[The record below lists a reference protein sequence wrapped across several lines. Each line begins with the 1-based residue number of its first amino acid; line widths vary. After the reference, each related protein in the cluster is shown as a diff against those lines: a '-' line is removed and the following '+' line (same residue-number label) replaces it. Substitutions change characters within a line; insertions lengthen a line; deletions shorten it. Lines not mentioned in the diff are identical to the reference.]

1 MGNGMRVLERGFC
14 PKFVQASLSRV
25 HRVAPVGSTLSV
37 PAGMSAHF
45 TPMRAKAL
53 AGSFS
58 EWHWGRGE
66 LAASSLDRCQPES
79 AAARRIWLPLFPSVS
94 QDIQERMLRRGRKG
108 GSWLL
113 VLRNLMPWLLGL
125 PYGKNRN
132 KEDIK
137 IH

>member
-79 AAARRIWLPLFPSVS
+79 LLLPGGFGFPSFPVS
-94 QDIQERMLRRGRKG
+94 LKTSKSG
-108 GSWLL
+108 W
-113 VLRNLMPWLLGL
+113 
-125 PYGKNRN
+125 
-132 KEDIK
+132 
-137 IH
+137 